1 MGQSSEGGANVGA
14 TSDVLTKDW
23 ENLRRNSN
31 HIVMHNNDGNCDVR
45 EREKQKGR
53 KTKRH

>member
-1 MGQSSEGGANVGA
+1 MGKSSEGGANVGA